1 MSSSEKHW
9 PHQRGQVVVECWS
22 MPQWVRE
29 RPMWAQSWSLQ
40 WCSLLHR
47 LLTRALAVFRSA

>member
-1 MSSSEKHW
+1 MSSSGKHW
-9 PHQRGQVVVECWS
+9 LRQRWPVVVACWS

-40 WCSLLHR
+40 WRSLLHR